1 MTKIVAIVNQ
11 KGGVGKTT
19 TAWNL
24 GVVLTQQGYRV
35 LLIDLDAQGGL
46 TALMGL
52 DPYQMARS
60 SYSLLMFDEVSLA
73 RTMQMFGSGLALV
86 PGSIDLA
93 TAAVKITQ
101 EEQPLD
107 RLHRVLATSR
117 IKFDYVFIDTPPT
130 LDVITAISLIAAN
143 GVIIPTQTHYLAL
156 LGIRNILDTMNRIQ
170 QFRNPDLRLLGALA
184 TMYDPQS
191 AHAQSVLTEMQAVLP
206 GRVFQTI
213 IPYDPHVIDS
223 PHSGKALVEYAPTSP
238 AALAYRSLADE
249 LGSLTVHNE

>member
-1 MTKIVAIVNQ
+1 MTEIVAIVNQ

-46 TALMGL
+46 TAFLGL
-52 DPYQMARS
+52 DPYQSERS
-60 SYSLLMFDEVSLA
+60 SYSLLMFEQVSLT
-73 RTMQMFGSGLALV
+73 RTMHMFGSGLALV

-93 TAAVKITQ
+93 TAAVKMTQ

-107 RLHRVLATSR
+107 RLRRVLRSSR
-117 IKFDYVFIDTPPT
+117 VKFDYVFIDTPPT
-130 LDVITAISLIAAN
+130 LDVITATSLIAAS

-156 LGIRNILDTMNRIQ
+156 LGIRNILDTMTRIH

-184 TMYDPQS
+184 TMYDPKA
-191 AHAQSVLTEMQAVLP
+191 AHAQSILAEMHAVLP
-206 GRVFQTI
+206 GRVFQTV
-213 IPYDPHVIDS
+213 IPYDPQVVDA
-223 PHSGKALVEYAPTSP
+223 PHSGKSLMEYAPTSP
-238 AALAYRSLADE
+238 AALAYRALAGE
-249 LGSLTVHNE
+249 LTSMTNHE